1 MQMVSALHAAH
12 GPVITVLGGMVLMN
26 LLERVL
32 TLLQANL
39 NSMAEKSDDPEK
51 TLRQLQ
57 LDMRNQL
64 VQVKTQVATALA
76 EEKKLERRSKEFLTE
91 AGQWLKKAEQAVQQ
105 NNENAARDFLARYN
119 DLSRQAQR
127 YQQQQKEQEQL
138 VSTMRGILRQLEAKI
153 SEVDTTIELLV
164 ARKRS
169 ALLQQ
174 RIYDALGK
182 SSSPKDKERA
192 SRAQDTLLE
201 VEARAR
207 ALADLQQRDLDTQ
220 LAQLSQE
227 QLIERQLQQ
236 LKQKK
241 GKKQERPLLPGGES
255 QPARLA
261 PPLSG
266 GSEPARKRPASASD
280 LASVPPA
287 PVSEE
292 GQAVDLEKLRRL
304 MDRE

>member
-1 MQMVSALHAAH
+1 
-12 GPVITVLGGMVLMN
+12 MN

-32 TLLQANL
+32 TLLRANL
-39 NSMAEKSDDPEK
+39 NAVAEKSEDPEK

-64 VQVKTQVATALA
+64 VQVKTQVATAIA
-76 EEKKLERRSKEFLTE
+76 EERKLGKRGEELQAE
-91 AGQWLKKAEQAVQQ
+91 ARLWLKKAEQAIQQ
-105 NNENAARDFLARYN
+105 NNENAARDFLSRYN
-119 DLSRQAQR
+119 DLNRQARR
-127 YQQQQKEQEQL
+127 YAQQQKEQGQL
-138 VSTMRGILRQLEAKI
+138 VSTMRGVLRQLEAKI

-174 RIYDALGK
+174 RVYDTLSK
-182 SSSPKDKERA
+182 SGSAKDKERA

-227 QLIERQLQQ
+227 QLIEQQLQQ
-236 LKQKK
+236 LKQRK
-241 GKKQERPLLPGGES
+241 GQKQDRPLLPDAEAR
-255 QPARLA
+255 PAGLV
-261 PPLSG
+261 PPPPDG
-266 GSEPARKRPASASD
+266 REPARKRSANRSNGND
-280 LASVPPA
+280 LASVSPGA
-287 PVSEE
+287 ASEE
-292 GQAVDLEKLRRL
+292 NLEIDLEKLKRL
-304 MDRE
+304 MDHE